1 MRTLSVT
8 VGIQYVGLP
17 VSQKLRSCLRVCL
30 KVILELKV
38 LLEGQVAPIHDQVS
52 ERDLAVILAKLG
64 QTGWLLEAELLSED
78 LHRDDIEEAP
88 LHIEAYEEIHHIVGD
103 I

>member
-1 MRTLSVT
+1 MRTFSVT
-8 VGIQYVGLP
+8 VGVQYVGLP

-38 LLEGQVAPIHDQVS
+38 LLEGQVATIHDQVS

-88 LHIEAYEEIHHIVGD
+88 LHIEAYKEIHHIVGD
-103 I
+103 V